1 MTHASPSSDDDAL
14 LPLDAVRARPAP
26 GGAARARARAGA
38 AETPRTA
45 ATARVP
51 KTDAPARGMPEPA
64 AVLPVARVAVDMPL
78 PHLDRPFDYFVPA
91 ALDADAVPGSRVRVR
106 FAGKL
111 VDGFLLERA
120 ETTEHEGKLAR
131 LERVVSAEPV
141 LTPEIVL
148 LARAVA
154 DRYAGTLAD
163 VLRLAVPPRHA
174 RVEAEAAAPTPPRP
188 APDRRRVRR
197 GGTPPAPGSAG
208 VRERT
213 GAQNGSELRGESGRP
228 ASPGRGRTTRMGSR
242 SWRPSPTDGRRGPCG
257 PLCPG
262 WARAGPRG
270 RRRWRRPCGRPSEG
284 AGGPSWSF
292 PTGRTWPWRTR
303 R

>member
-1 MTHASPSSDDDAL
+1 M
-14 LPLDAVRARPAP
+14 P
-26 GGAARARARAGA
+26 GA
-38 AETPRTA
+38 
-45 ATARVP
+45 
-51 KTDAPARGMPEPA
+51 
-64 AVLPVARVAVDMPL
+64 
-78 PHLDRPFDYFVPA
+78 
-91 ALDADAVPGSRVRVR
+91 RVRVR

-131 LERVVSAEPV
+131 LEKVVSAEPV

-174 RVEAEAAAPTPPRP
+174 RVEAEAVPAPRLRAAPPSPRP
-188 APDRRRVRR
+188 RIRRLPSPRFRGRRTAREPGERRPKGLKETRVKR
-197 GGTPPAPGSAG
+197 G
-208 VRERT
+208 R
-213 GAQNGSELRGESGRP
+213 
-228 ASPGRGRTTRMGSR
+228 SPGRGRTTRMGSR
-242 SWRPSPTDGRRGPCG
+242 SWRPSPMDGRRGPCG

-284 AGGPSWSF
+284 AGGPSWCF
-292 PTGRTWPWRTR
+292 PTGRTWHWRTR